1 MKVLITGGAGFIGS
15 QIVRDQLSLHT
26 DGIVVLD
33 KFTYS
38 GFSEHMPEDAVTW
51 KDLKVFSGDLADK
64 HVVNSLFQKYEGF
77 DLVIHVAAES
87 SVDKSINTYD
97 DFINSNILGSAN
109 LFKACLDHK
118 VPKIINFGTDE
129 IYGDLHPGDP
139 AFTEGTH
146 VKPRNIYSASK
157 AGQVHMAEAFFHT
170 FGLPVVTICPS
181 NCYGPRQ
188 LPEKLLP
195 RMIYLMGKDQPLP
208 VYGTGKNIRE
218 WLFVEDVSAAVTLLA
233 EKGIP
238 GERYNVGSGNERTNL
253 EILQMLADRSGKP
266 LNVKFVEDR
275 KGHDFRYAIDYSK
288 IAMLGWKPS
297 TSLDEG
303 LSKTLDWY
311 KENSDWLEQQYHKI
325 WN

>member
-15 QIVRDQLSLHT
+15 QIVRDMLPRSERV
-26 DGIVVLD
+26 IVFD

-38 GFSEHMPEDAVTW
+38 GFREHLPETPKLTVY
-51 KDLKVFSGDLADK
+51 KGDLAGPDIPNIFLK
-64 HVVNSLFQKYEGF
+64 FNGF

-87 SVDKSINTYD
+87 SVDKSISVYD
-97 DFINSNILGSAN
+97 EFINSNILGSAN
-109 LFKACLDHK
+109 LFKMCLAFK
-118 VPKIINFGTDE
+118 VPKVINFGTDE
-129 IYGDLHPGDP
+129 IYGDLKPGDD
-139 AFTEGTH
+139 AFTELTP

-157 AGQVHMAEAFFHT
+157 AGQVHMAEAFHHT

-195 RMIYLMGKDQPLP
+195 RMIHLMNKGEPLP

-218 WLFVEDVSAAVTLLA
+218 WLFVEDVSSAVRLLA
-233 EKGIP
+233 EKGVA

-253 EILQMLADRSGKP
+253 EILQTLADMMGKD
-266 LNVKFVEDR
+266 LNVKFIEDR

-288 IAMLGWKPS
+288 IAALGWRPE
-297 TSLDEG
+297 TDLPDG
-303 LSKTLDWY
+303 LGKTIEWY
-311 KENSDWLEQQYHKI
+311 KEHAGWLENQYNKI
-325 WN
+325 WK